1 MRKQFVKTVES
12 ILETDKK
19 TVLLLGDIGVFG
31 FKKAFEL
38 YPDRVFNIGILEQS
52 TVGMAAGLSMHG
64 LIPIVHTIAPF
75 LIERSMEQ
83 LKDDF
88 GYQKLGG
95 NFVSVG
101 ASYDYAALGCTH
113 HCPGDVGMLKNIPNM
128 EIVLPG
134 TATEFN
140 LLFKESYANGNPTY
154 YRLSEKT
161 NTSDY
166 PVKFGKAEIIKK
178 GKLATIIAV
187 GPMLE
192 LAIMAT
198 EGLDVTILYY
208 TTVIPFDKKTLKE
221 NSESGKILLCEPYYK
236 GALLPEILETL
247 SSTPVLLESVG
258 VPMQMLTNYGAPSE
272 HDESIGLTYKNIRE
286 KLLKLIKNE

>member
-12 ILETDKK
+12 ILEKDKK
-19 TVLLLGDIGVFG
+19 SVLLLGDIGVFG

-38 YPDRVFNIGILEQS
+38 FPDRVFNIGILEQS
-52 TVGMAAGLSMHG
+52 TIGMASGLSMQG

-75 LIERSMEQ
+75 LVERSMEQ
-83 LKDDF
+83 LKNDF

-95 NFVSVG
+95 NFISVG
-101 ASYDYAALGCTH
+101 SSYDYAALGCTH

-134 TATEFN
+134 ASTEFDI
-140 LLFKESYANGNPTY
+140 LFRESYANGNPTY
-154 YRLSEKT
+154 FRLSEKQ
-161 NTSDY
+161 NSKSY
-166 PVKFGKAEIIKK
+166 NVKFGQAEIIKK

-192 LAIMAT
+192 LVMMAT
-198 EGLDVTILYY
+198 DSLDVTILYY

-247 SSTPVLLESVG
+247 SSTPLLLESIG
-258 VPMQMLTNYGAPSE
+258 VPMQMLTNYGTASE
-272 HDESIGLTYKNIRE
+272 HDESIGFTYKNIRE
-286 KLLKLIKNE
+286 KLLRLIKQ

>member
-12 ILETDKK
+12 ILEKDKK
-19 TVLLLGDIGVFG
+19 AVLLLGDIGVFG

-38 YPDRVFNIGILEQS
+38 FPDRVLNIGILEQS
-52 TVGMAAGLSMHG
+52 TVGMASGLSMQG

-75 LIERSMEQ
+75 LVERSMEQ
-83 LKDDF
+83 LKNDF

-95 NFVSVG
+95 NFISVG
-101 ASYDYAALGCTH
+101 SSYDYAALGCTH

-128 EIVLPG
+128 EILLPG
-134 TATEFN
+134 TATEFDI
-140 LLFKESYANGNPTY
+140 LFRESYANGNPTY
-154 YRLSEKT
+154 FRLSEKQ
-161 NTSDY
+161 NSKRY
-166 PVKFGKAEIIKK
+166 NVKLGQAEIIKR

-192 LAIMAT
+192 LITMVAD
-198 EGLDVTILYY
+198 GLDVTILYY

-236 GALLPEILETL
+236 GALLSEIIETL
-247 SSTPVLLESVG
+247 SSTPVLIESVG
-258 VPMQMLTNYGAPSE
+258 VPIQMLTNYGTADE
-272 HDESIGLTYKNIRE
+272 HDESIGFTYKNVRE
-286 KLLKLIKNE
+286 KLLRLIKQ

>member
-1 MRKQFVKTVES
+1 MRKQFVKTIES
-12 ILETDKK
+12 ILEKDKK

-38 YPDRVFNIGILEQS
+38 FPDRVFNIGILEQS
-52 TVGMAAGLSMHG
+52 TISLAAGLSMQG
-64 LIPIVHTIAPF
+64 LIPIAHTIAPF
-75 LIERSMEQ
+75 LVERSMEQ
-83 LKDDF
+83 IKDDF

-134 TATEFN
+134 TSKEFD

-154 YRLSEKT
+154 FRLSEKQ
-161 NTSDY
+161 NSKSY
-166 PVKFGKAEIIKK
+166 NVKLGQAEIIKR

-192 LAIMAT
+192 LAIMAAD
-198 EGLDVTILYY
+198 GLDVTILYY
-208 TTVIPFDKKTLKE
+208 TAVIPFDKKTLKE

-236 GALLPEILETL
+236 GALLPEIMETL
-247 SSTPVLLESVG
+247 SSTPILLESVG
-258 VPMQMLTNYGAPSE
+258 VPMQMLTNYGTASE

-286 KLLKLIKNE
+286 KLLKLIKQ